1 MGSHAEKQAALESAA
16 SINSHIIHEGK
27 FISVRRDEID
37 YPSGLHKTWD
47 IVLHPGAVAIVPIT
61 QEGHLILVEQW
72 RRALGKITLE
82 IPAGV
87 IDSGEEPEASAQ
99 RELQEEIGKK
109 AGKLIYLGPY
119 YSSPG
124 VYTEKVHLFIAKDLI
139 PSQLQGED
147 TDEID
152 IRVVPFDDALKLIED
167 GTICDAKTALGIL
180 RLEILRMGRLL

>member
-1 MGSHAEKQAALESAA
+1 MGSHAEKQVALEKAA
-16 SINSHIIHEGK
+16 TIQSKIIHNGK

-37 YPSGLHKTWD
+37 YPGGAHKTWD
-47 IVLHPGAVAIVPIT
+47 VVLHAGAVAIVPVT
-61 QEGHLILVEQW
+61 KSGDLILVRQW
-72 RRALGKITLE
+72 RRAIGLITLE

-87 IDSGEEPEASAQ
+87 MEPGETPEVSAQ

-109 AGKLIYLGPY
+109 AGLLTPMGPY

-124 VYTEKVHLFIAKDLI
+124 VYTEKVHLYLGKDLSSS
-139 PSQLQGED
+139 PLVAED

-152 IRVVPFDDALKLIED
+152 IEIVPLEKALKLIAD

-180 RLEILRMGRLL
+180 LAKGQL

>member
-1 MGSHAEKQAALESAA
+1 MGSHAEIQAALELKA
-16 SINSHIIHEGK
+16 SIHSRMAHEGK

-37 YPSGLHKTWD
+37 YPDGQHKTWD
-47 IVLHPGAVAIVPIT
+47 IILHPGAVAIVPIT

-72 RRALGKITLE
+72 RRAIGKITLE

-87 IDSGEEPEASAQ
+87 MDQGEEPEESAQ

-109 AGKLIYLGPY
+109 AGKLSYLGAY

-124 VYTEKVHLFIAKDLI
+124 VYTEKVHLFVG
-139 PSQLQGED
+139 SQLVHSPLQGED
-147 TDEID
+147 TEEID
-152 IRVVPFDDALKLIED
+152 VRVVPFGEALKLIEN

-180 RLEILRMGRLL
+180 RVGRPA

>member
-1 MGSHAEKQAALESAA
+1 MGSHAEKQVALESAA
-16 SINSHIIHEGK
+16 TIKSHIIHQGK

-37 YPSGLHKTWD
+37 FPDGSHKTWD
-47 IVLHPGAVAIVPIT
+47 IILHPGAVAIIPMT

-72 RRALGKITLE
+72 RRAIGKTTLE
-82 IPAGV
+82 LPAGV
-87 IDSGEEPEASAQ
+87 IDPGETPEETAR
-99 RELQEEIGKK
+99 RELQEEVGQKP
-109 AGKLIYLGPY
+109 GKLTYLGAY

-124 VYTEKVHLFIAKDLI
+124 VYTEKVHLFVARNLT

-152 IRVVPFDDALKLIED
+152 IRVVPYETALNLIRD

-180 RLEILRMGRLL
+180 LVGTR

>member
-1 MGSHAEKQAALESAA
+1 MGSHAEKQAALEAA
-16 SINSHIIHEGK
+16 ATIQSKIALNGK

-37 YPSGLHKTWD
+37 YPGGLHKTWD
-47 IVLHPGAVAIVPIT
+47 IVVHPGAVAVVPIT

-72 RRALGKITLE
+72 RRAIGRITLE

-87 IDSGEEPEASAQ
+87 LEPGEQPEAAAQ

-109 AGKLIYLGPY
+109 AGSLVYLGPY

-124 VYTEKVHLFIAKDLI
+124 VFTEQVHLYVGKNLENSVLRGD
-139 PSQLQGED
+139 D

-152 IRVVPFDDALKLIED
+152 IRIVPMKTALKLIED
-167 GTICDAKTALGIL
+167 RTICDAKTALGIL
-180 RLEILRMGRLL
+180 LVRSQICV

>member
-1 MGSHAEKQAALESAA
+1 MGSHANKQAALELAA
-16 SINSHIIHEGK
+16 TIDSRIIYKGA

-37 YPSGLHKTWD
+37 YPNGLHKTWD
-47 IVLHPGAVAIVPIT
+47 IVLHPGAVAIIPIT

-72 RRALGKITLE
+72 RRAIGKITLE
-82 IPAGV
+82 LPAGL
-87 IDSGEEPEASAQ
+87 IEPGEAPEVSAQ

-109 AGKLIYLGPY
+109 AETLTYLRPY

-124 VYTEKVHLFIAKDLI
+124 VYTEKIHLFVGKDLI
-139 PSQLQGED
+139 PSPLQGED

-152 IRVVPFDDALKLIED
+152 IQVVSFNQAFKLIED

-180 RLEILRMGRLL
+180 LVGRP